1 MKGLLSIAVISFL
14 LISCSTPQKT
24 EEKPMMDQ
32 VMEVHD
38 AVMPKM
44 GELMKTKKALI
55 AKAESLASMDS
66 TTSAAMYSLAEE
78 IDMANEAM
86 MDWMHNFDP
95 NYEGTEEEVKSY
107 LLKKKQGIQ
116 KVAEAMN
123 SKLEAGQKAL
133 KN

>member
-1 MKGLLSIAVISFL
+1 MKGSLTIAMLSLIA
-14 LISCSTPQKT
+14 ISCNTPQQT
-24 EEKPMMDQ
+24 EEKPLMDQ

-55 AKAESLASMDS
+55 AKAESLSNVDS
-66 TTSAAMYSLAEE
+66 LQIEKLKALAEE
-78 IDMANEAM
+78 IDLANEAM

-95 NYEGTEEEVKSY
+95 NFEASEDEVKDY
-107 LLKKKQGIQ
+107 LTKKRQGIE

-123 SKLEAGQKAL
+123 DKLEAGKKAL
-133 KN
+133 E